1 VTGSAQPI
9 RPQALPSVPPVGTVL
24 DSAQAPA
31 RVIWGTRSQNPLI
44 AALTRTV
51 RNPVGASGLI
61 ILVVLALIAAG
72 APLLAPYG
80 PVEQHPGD
88 ELARPSAKYILG
100 ADNLGR
106 DLLSRIIWGSRVSF
120 FVGVMAVLLGATVGV
135 STGLLAGYLGGWV
148 DAAIMRVYDALL
160 AFPTILLGIA
170 VVAVLGAGGPNV
182 AIAIALAQMPTFA
195 RLTRSLVQTERERD
209 YVLAARSLGVP
220 SSRIMR
226 RHVLPNSLGPLLVQM
241 SLAMGFSV
249 LAESSL
255 SFLGLGTLPPEPSWG
270 GMLNDSRAH
279 LRQAPWFG
287 IWPGVALA
295 SLLVGL
301 NYFSDALRDALDPR
315 RINDT

>member
-1 VTGSAQPI
+1 MLL
-9 RPQALPSVPPVGTVL
+9 ALMALG
-24 DSAQAPA
+24 APFLA
-31 RVIWGTRSQNPLI
+31 PFNPL
-44 AALTRTV
+44 
-51 RNPVGASGLI
+51 
-61 ILVVLALIAAG
+61 
-72 APLLAPYG
+72 
-80 PVEQHPGD
+80 EQHAGD
-88 ELARPSAKYILG
+88 ELVRPGGQYILG
-100 ADNLGR
+100 TDNLGR
-106 DLLSRIIWGSRVSF
+106 DLLSRIIWGSRASF
-120 FVGVMAVLLGATVGV
+120 FIGVMAVLLGSTVGIG
-135 STGLLAGYLGGWV
+135 TGLLAGYLGGWV
-148 DAAIMRVYDALL
+148 DAVIMRIYDALL

-170 VVAVLGAGGPNV
+170 VVAVLGAGGSNV
-182 AIAIALAQMPTFA
+182 AFAIALAQMPIFA
-195 RLTRSLVQTERERD
+195 RLTRSVVQTERERD

-220 SSRIMR
+220 SSRIMQ

-287 IWPGVALA
+287 VWPGVALA
-295 SLLVGL
+295 LLLVGL